1 MPTRR
6 RFLAIL
12 GGGTVLA
19 ATPAAAWLGTRT
31 PHAALEPWALAG
43 AHEEPRRRALSFALL
58 APNPHNR
65 QPWLV
70 DLSKPDTVVL
80 YAQEGR
86 DLPHTDPYGR
96 QITIG
101 LGCFLELMRMAAAED
116 GWRVETERF
125 PEGWSPDGLDA
136 RPVARATFHRDAGVQ
151 RDPLFAHVPA
161 RRTCKEVYDIERVP
175 DAALAASLVADLAH
189 TRGGATVDPAEV
201 AAWRDLAVEASTIE
215 MSTDRTHRESVDLL
229 RIGRAEIEANPD
241 GIDLGGPF
249 LSTLAAL
256 GQLDRENLADP
267 TSAQFKQSAPAILDP
282 IRSAPAWVWLVS
294 ADNDRPTQL
303 GVGAD
308 WLRSQLR
315 ATAAGLSFNPHSQ
328 SLQEYPE
335 MAPLHRAVHE
345 RLAPGGGTVQML
357 ARIGYGPDVPPSPRW
372 RLETRVL
379 GAAEGAAAA

>member
-1 MPTRR
+1 MPSRR

-31 PHAALEPWALAG
+31 PHAALEPWAIAG
-43 AHEEPRRRALSFALL
+43 QYDEPRRRALSWALL

-70 DLSKPDTVVL
+70 DLSEPDTVL
-80 YAQEGR
+80 LHAQPDR
-86 DLPHTDPYGR
+86 RLPHTDPYGR

-116 GWRVETERF
+116 GWRAETEPF
-125 PEGWSPDGLDA
+125 PDGWSPESLDA
-136 RPVARATFHRDAGVQ
+136 RPVARARFVRDASAE

-161 RRTCKEVYDIERVP
+161 RRTCKEVYDVERVP
-175 DAALAASLVADLAH
+175 DSALAASLVDGLHH
-189 TRGGATVDPAEV
+189 TSGGATVDMAEV

-215 MSTDRTHRESVDLL
+215 MNTDRTHRESVDLF
-229 RIGRAEIEANPD
+229 RIGRAEIEADPD

-249 LSTLAAL
+249 LSTLAAF
-256 GQLDRENLADP
+256 GQLDRESLADP
-267 TSAQFKQSAPAILDP
+267 TSAQFQQSVPAILDP
-282 IRSAPAWVWLVS
+282 IRSATGWVWLVS
-294 ADNDRPTQL
+294 PDNDRPTQL

-308 WLRSQLR
+308 WLRTHLR
-315 ATAAGLSFNPHSQ
+315 ATAAGLAFNPHSQ
-328 SLQEYPE
+328 ALQEYEE
-335 MAPLHRAVHE
+335 MAPLYRAVHE

-357 ARIGYGPDVPPSPRW
+357 ARVGYGPNVPPAPRW
-372 RLETRVL
+372 RLETRIV
-379 GAAEGAAAA
+379 